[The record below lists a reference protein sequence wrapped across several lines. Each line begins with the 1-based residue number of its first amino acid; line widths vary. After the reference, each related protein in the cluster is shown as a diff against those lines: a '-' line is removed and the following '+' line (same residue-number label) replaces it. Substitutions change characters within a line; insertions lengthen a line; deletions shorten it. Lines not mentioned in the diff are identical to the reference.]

1 MSILNNMK
9 KIALAIWLL
18 ILVGIV
24 ASGDD
29 RIFTAD
35 DSRKL
40 VREIFLVDFSSI
52 DISGNNI
59 TFYGSDGNVQCE
71 SEYAFV
77 GTEKGPGFNME
88 GESEWHKFKSMPNT
102 SCSFYQ
108 TIADVA
114 NATNAK
120 HT

>member
-9 KIALAIWLL
+9 KIALAIGLL

-35 DSRKL
+35 DSRNL